1 MTVRPPGPPGR
12 SADFRLL
19 VAGQTATQ
27 LGTDVTAIAFPLIAV
42 LVLHATPVQLGVL
55 VAVQNGAFLLLGVPA
70 GVWLDRRRLR
80 PVLIMT
86 DLVRC
91 AALVA
96 VTVTAALGR
105 LTLPLLIAAAAVLAV
120 MRVLF
125 DIGHQ
130 SYLPKLLHR
139 ADLLRGNCTLETV
152 RSSGQVAGP
161 SLGGWLTQLVGATN
175 TLLVDAV
182 SFLVSAVCLARIR
195 APEPVP
201 RRPAPVGTTHEARE
215 GLAFVLGDPVL
226 RAIAATSALVN
237 LLFTAATALII
248 LFLVDTVG
256 VSPGAVGVL
265 LSAAPAA
272 ALLGA
277 VTAGRLARRIGL
289 ARAIWLAP
297 VVSSPFNLL
306 VPLTGRGW
314 GLAFFVVGLLG
325 SGIGQVV
332 YGIAQTTYRQATV
345 PARLQCRVN
354 ATMRFLVMGALP
366 LGGLLGGALGEVIGV
381 RSTLLVIGAGLTL
394 APLPLLLSPL
404 RHARH
409 VHDVA
414 TRTVPADPPVAAP
427 VRTVPTTAAGR
438 PRPRRAGLGAS
449 GSGTTCRARR
459 TERPSP
465 GPTGHGARGRRGP
478 GGPPHLRRPLTRRG
492 GGGREPGDRPP

>member
-1 MTVRPPGPPGR
+1 MTVRPRGLPRR
-12 SADFRLL
+12 SGDFRLL
-19 VAGQTATQ
+19 VAGQTVTQ
-27 LGTDVTAIAFPLIAV
+27 LGTDVTAIAFPLVAV
-42 LVLHATPVQLGVL
+42 LVLHATPWQLGVL

-80 PVLIMT
+80 PVLIAS
-86 DLVRC
+86 DLVRSG
-91 AALVA
+91 ALIT
-96 VTVTAALGR
+96 VTVAAALGR
-105 LTLPLLIAAAAVLAV
+105 LTLPLLMATAAVMAT

-130 SYLPKLLHR
+130 SYLPRLLNR

-182 SFLVSAVCLARIR
+182 SFLVSAACLARIR
-195 APEPVP
+195 AREPTP
-201 RRPAPVGTTHEARE
+201 RQVARVGTLHQARE
-215 GLAFVLGDPVL
+215 GLAFVLRNPVL

-256 VSPGAVGVL
+256 VAPGVVGLL

-277 VTAGRLARRIGL
+277 VTAGRLARRVGV
-289 ARAIWLAP
+289 ARLIWLSAA
-297 VVSSPFNLL
+297 VSSPFNLL

-314 GLAFFVVGLLG
+314 GLTLFVVGLLG

-366 LGGLLGGALGEVIGV
+366 LGGLLGGALGETVGV

-394 APLPLLLSPL
+394 APVPLLLSPL
-404 RHARH
+404 RHARE
-409 VHDVA
+409 VDDLAPRPGRAERAVVVPS
-414 TRTVPADPPVAAP
+414 VPARTRRAAATAATPAAERRPPGRAE
-427 VRTVPTTAAGR
+427 AAGR
-438 PRPRRAGLGAS
+438 ET
-449 GSGTTCRARR
+449 GTTCRAR
-459 TERPSP
+459 
-465 GPTGHGARGRRGP
+465 GPVRRGP
-478 GGPPHLRRPLTRRG
+478 GTASHAGGRPDRSRSPGRRRP
-492 GGGREPGDRPP
+492 

>member
-1 MTVRPPGPPGR
+1 MTVRPHGLPWR
-12 SADFRLL
+12 SGDFRLL
-19 VAGQTATQ
+19 VAGQTVTQ

-42 LVLHATPVQLGVL
+42 LLLDATPLQLGVL

-80 PVLIMT
+80 PVLITT
-86 DLVRC
+86 DLVRS
-91 AALVA
+91 AALVT
-96 VTVTAALGR
+96 VTVAAALGR
-105 LTLPLLIAAAAVLAV
+105 LTLPLLMATAAVMAA

-130 SYLPKLLHR
+130 SYLPKVLNR
-139 ADLLRGNCTLETV
+139 TDLLRGNCTLETV

-175 TLLVDAV
+175 TLIVDAV
-182 SFLVSAVCLARIR
+182 SFLVSAACLARIR
-195 APEPVP
+195 VREPMP
-201 RRPAPVGTTHEARE
+201 RQPARAGTLHQARE
-215 GLAFVLGDPVL
+215 GLAFVLRDPVL

-237 LLFTAATALII
+237 VLFTAATALII

-256 VSPGAVGVL
+256 VAPGAVGVL

-277 VTAGRLARRIGL
+277 VTAGRLARRVGL
-289 ARAIWLAP
+289 ARVIWLSVA
-297 VVSSPFNLL
+297 VSSPFNLL

-366 LGGLLGGALGEVIGV
+366 LGGLLGGALGETLGV
-381 RSTLLVIGAGLTL
+381 RPTLLVIGVGLAL
-394 APLPLLLSPL
+394 APVPLLLSPL
-404 RHARH
+404 RHARE
-409 VHDVA
+409 VDDLTPPAVGAA
-414 TRTVPADPPVAAP
+414 TTPAA
-427 VRTVPTTAAGR
+427 
-438 PRPRRAGLGAS
+438 PRRASRTAATITARAAVRRPPRRADVAGPET
-449 GSGTTCRARR
+449 GTTCRAGGPVRLG
-459 TERPSP
+459 P
-465 GPTGHGARGRRGP
+465 GSAGRGP
-478 GGPPHLRRPLTRRG
+478 GSAGSRAGGRPDRGRSPGRRRP
-492 GGGREPGDRPP
+492 

>member
-1 MTVRPPGPPGR
+1 MTVRAQGLPWR
-12 SADFRLL
+12 SGDFRLL
-19 VAGQTATQ
+19 VAGQTVTQ
-27 LGTDVTAIAFPLIAV
+27 LGTDVTTIAFPLIAV
-42 LVLHATPVQLGVL
+42 LLLHATPWQLGVL

-80 PVLIMT
+80 PVLITT

-105 LTLPLLIAAAAVLAV
+105 LTLPLLVAAAAVMAA

-130 SYLPKLLHR
+130 SYLPRLLHR

-161 SLGGWLTQLVGATN
+161 SLGGWLTHLVGATN

-182 SFLVSAVCLARIR
+182 SFLISAACLARIR
-195 APEPVP
+195 AREPAP
-201 RRPAPVGTTHEARE
+201 RPAARTGTAHEARE
-215 GLAFVLGDPVL
+215 GLSFVLRDPVL

-237 LLFTAATALII
+237 LLFTAATALIV
-248 LFLVDTVG
+248 LFLIDTVG
-256 VSPGAVGVL
+256 VSPAAAGVL

-277 VTAGRLARRIGL
+277 VTAGRLARRVGL
-289 ARAIWLAP
+289 TRTIWLSAA
-297 VVSSPFNLL
+297 VSSPFNLL

-325 SGIGQVV
+325 SGAGQVV

-366 LGGLLGGALGEVIGV
+366 LGGLLGGALGELVGI
-381 RSTLLVIGAGLTL
+381 RSTLLLIGAGLAL
-394 APLPLLLSPL
+394 APVPLLLSPL
-404 RHARH
+404 RRGRDLAAPR
-409 VHDVA
+409 D
-414 TRTVPADPPVAAP
+414 PADPPLRVGMAP
-427 VRTVPTTAAGR
+427 RASGG
-438 PRPRRAGLGAS
+438 RRAGPAAS
-449 GSGTTCRARR
+449 RSGTTCRARR
-459 TERPSP
+459 VTGRCP
-465 GPTGHGARGRRGP
+465 GTTGSGARGSTGP
-478 GGPPHLRRPLTRRG
+478 GWSPHPRRPLTRREG
-492 GGGREPGDRPP
+492 VRRDPGDRRP